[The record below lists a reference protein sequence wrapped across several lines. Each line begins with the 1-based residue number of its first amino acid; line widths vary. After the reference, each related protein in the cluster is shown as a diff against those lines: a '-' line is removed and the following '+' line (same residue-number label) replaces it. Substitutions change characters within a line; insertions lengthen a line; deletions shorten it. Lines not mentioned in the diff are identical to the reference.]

1 MSYKPPFLKPLR
13 PVQRAWLLASLC
25 CLATCST
32 PARVPPQTV
41 GTTAAAGPPAP
52 ALSTVRWL
60 AALINR
66 PAAAPPDP
74 SIPAAGSTAGLDAV
88 APNTAAGTPLAP
100 FSIVEY
106 GPQEQAGVPD
116 EIFVRF
122 SAPVVALG
130 QATDPDRGSAVR
142 EANSLPRIEISPAL
156 PGRAYFQTPER
167 LVFVFDHNP
176 APATRYTVKLRPP
189 QAPSD
194 PARWSALKQPADGAA
209 LTWAFETTRP
219 SVEGFGPSDSSEP
232 RSRTAQVV
240 IETTQR
246 VNPARVAPLVR
257 AQVVVAGKL
266 GAIVPVRVDPAT
278 EADLRQAEFYR
289 RLGPSEAGFFL
300 RVRPQ
305 TVWPIGAK
313 IRLSLPAGW
322 LGEEGPL
329 PAATPWEMEFRTLPA
344 LRLLGSTCTAEKPCA
359 QEPVRLRFNNEIPYA
374 EVKGIEVTP
383 KPEWVNVTTWGNY
396 HPAGS
401 SSAVDESEEEGHALE
416 IEGAFLPGRR
426 YRIRIAGELRD
437 VYEQRLGKPV
447 EVTAVFAPRTFLGL
461 SNERGILR
469 RSTAQTVGVTARHL
483 QTIEVRAQI
492 LDDEQAL
499 RLLVGSP
506 GKKPAAA
513 AVDDSEDEPTLPAP
527 KPQFVQQVTLKP
539 RGPTDWSSVAIDL
552 AKLTAGGS
560 GAVLVEVVGTGL
572 APGRASLPLPRPV
585 RGLYRLT
592 DLGPVLTSSRP
603 RSVLTVHRL
612 ADGGPVAGAEVSRI
626 VASGTRTVL
635 GRTDAHG
642 VLSVAPA
649 DDRDFALH
657 RALFVVEAGDSPGPR
672 DRAYLTIPQD
682 GRERDDNAD
691 GAQVAL
697 RRGERLLAQVIT
709 ERDAYRPGET
719 VRCVGFSAIESP
731 YVRSSLRRTP
741 ADANVVLTLRD
752 YRKQTVA
759 QRRVKTTAE
768 GKFFAELPL
777 PAEAALGSYHL
788 DAELLG
794 SSHGTRVKVED
805 YRTPEYSVSASP
817 DRDEVIFPARPQI
830 RVAATYFFGGE
841 VPLLR
846 ASAHQSCSPTRYRPP
861 QLDSEWQTGAP
872 ILDGRSDSKFVDVL
886 ASQGAADAARARGRA
901 TFTAP
906 ESGPHNDPRRCT
918 VSVSLADAS
927 QQSIGA
933 ETSYLVHPAPYYLA
947 VRTPSTMLYA
957 GGELNYALRALAPDG
972 RRVAAAAVRVQAERR
987 YYETLYRQVGKE
999 RVFDRIEER
1008 SESAPGCTVSL
1019 TASGPDVSCRIGAL
1033 KSGRYVLRVTG
1044 GPEASTARAETT
1056 VYVYEKSRE
1065 PKTLPAPP
1073 PPPPRLALWLSQD
1086 LAQPGDVLSAQISAP
1101 WPISGVLVIAR
1112 KGVREHLPFS
1122 ITAASGGRVPL
1133 SLPVDDSWVP
1143 SVHLRVIGVRPPKD
1157 GDHRP
1162 EVENAQQIVR
1172 VDHAHRRLHVQVEA
1186 PPETGP
1192 GTRVPIVVRVRD
1204 SGNQRLAEAA
1214 QARIALWAVDEAVL
1228 SLTNYQVPDPLP
1240 SFIPQ
1245 TDNGLHSRDEYSAI
1259 LPPYSIEEDDPWLLQ
1274 HLSGLTGYG
1283 SGHGGAVHDSFAN
1296 GGIGMVPAARQR
1308 FETTPV
1314 FLGDVALGRDGEAR
1328 IDAQL
1333 PDNLTTFRITAVAS
1347 ARLVDSESP
1356 GRFGLG
1362 DTRLRVS
1369 QPFLVRAALPRL
1381 LREGD
1386 KATLGALLTNR
1397 SGPAGHA
1404 EVRMEVHQDSN
1415 NPVLTLLSPDR
1426 LAQPLPAGELLRLPF
1441 VVTARRAGTVE
1452 IELTA
1457 TLRPPPS
1464 GPPGTTPSP
1473 APLADRLRLPF
1484 TVQRVA
1490 PRSERFALYGTL
1502 DDSQPVALPLAL
1514 PAAIRRDQGGLS
1526 VRTSPS
1532 LLRDLD
1538 GAAQS
1543 LIEYPYGC
1551 VEQTSSRLLPLVA
1564 LGDITRL
1571 LPPTATSPQE
1581 NTGGSADKPALV
1593 ARYIEAGIERLA
1605 TMQTTSG
1612 GFAYWPGGVSPNIYA
1627 SAYATWVLQLVAA
1640 TKPAISEVHQRRLAD
1655 LLQRSG
1661 DYLLKTFVPP
1671 ERDGGVALLNAAS
1684 GSMDVVRAMMAAQ
1697 VLAEGGRA
1705 PASFLSAL
1713 YEQRANTPVFARAL
1727 LLLAMHRA
1735 APDDPRVASLRH
1747 ELLGAVGELSG
1758 SAHVKER
1765 MLYRMDS
1772 LFHSDTR
1779 SDAMVLL
1786 ALLRT
1791 QPDHPLVTKLT
1802 RGLLDRRRAGG
1813 WRNTQEN
1820 AYALLALAA
1829 YGRAFESVEPQLQV
1843 QAWLGRDLIP
1853 GGSLSYTRRSAD
1865 PVELRLPM
1873 PALLS
1878 TPQGDPGPLI
1888 LARQGSGR
1896 LYYRIELSMTPE
1908 GPAAEQEARSQDLR
1922 ISRSLRTARSPQTQ
1936 EVLLGEPTAI
1946 DLQLAN
1952 RADLS
1957 YVAVEVPLPAGL
1969 EVLQKN
1975 IGRGQASLRISGH
1988 ADPYVSHEELRADRV
2003 LLFADYL
2010 PAGTHHHTIYVRPT
2024 TAGTFVLPAAHAEA
2038 MYEPEI
2044 HGRTTGATVVVK

>member
-1 MSYKPPFLKPLR
+1 MSYKHPFRKPLR
-13 PVQRAWLLASLC
+13 PVQRAGFLASLC

-60 AALINR
+60 AAIIDR
-66 PAAAPPDP
+66 PTAAPPDP
-74 SIPAAGSTAGLDAV
+74 SIPGAGSGAGSGAV
-88 APNTAAGTPLAP
+88 TPGAAARSPLAP
-100 FSIVEY
+100 VSIVEY
-106 GPQEQAGVPD
+106 GPREQAGMPD
-116 EIFVRF
+116 TIFVRF
-122 SAPVVALG
+122 SGPVVALG
-130 QATDPDRGSAVR
+130 QATDPDRGSASR
-142 EANSLPRIEISPAL
+142 EAASLPRIEISPAL
-156 PGRAYFQTPER
+156 PGRASFQTPEL
-167 LVFVFDHNP
+167 LVFAFDHTP
-176 APATRYTVKLRPP
+176 APATRYTVTLRPP

-194 PARWSALKQPADGAA
+194 PARWSALQAADGAA

-219 SVEGFGPSDSSEP
+219 SVEGFGPTESSEP

-240 IETTQR
+240 IELTQR
-246 VNPARVAPLVR
+246 ANPARVAPLLR

-266 GAIVPVRVDPAT
+266 GPIVPVRVEPAT
-278 EADLRQAEFYR
+278 EADLRQAEIYR
-289 RLGPSEAGFFL
+289 SLRGDEAGHFL

-305 TVWPIGAK
+305 TIWPIGAK

-322 LGEEGPL
+322 PGEEGPL
-329 PAATPWEMEFRTLPA
+329 PAATPWETEFRTLPA

-359 QEPVRLRFNNEIPYA
+359 QEPVRLRFSNELPYG
-374 EVKGIEVTP
+374 EIKGIEVTP
-383 KPEWVNVTTWGNY
+383 KPEWVAVTKGSYY
-396 HPAGS
+396 HPAHS
-401 SSAVDESEEEGHALE
+401 SSVADDSEEEGHALE

-437 VYEQRLGKPV
+437 IYEQRLGKPV
-447 EVTAVFAPRTFLGL
+447 EVTAVFVPRTFLGL

-483 QTIEVRAQI
+483 QAIEVRAQI

-506 GKKPAAA
+506 KRKPAAA
-513 AVDDSEDEPTLPAP
+513 VEDSEDEPTLPAP

-539 RGPTDWSSVAIDL
+539 HGPTDWSSVALDL
-552 AKLTAGGS
+552 TKLTAGGS

-572 APGRASLPLPRPV
+572 APGRASLPQPRPV

-612 ADGGPVAGAEVSRI
+612 ADGGPVAGAEISRI
-626 VASGTRTVL
+626 VESGARTVL

-649 DDRDFALH
+649 DDRTFALH
-657 RALFVVEAGDSPGPR
+657 RALFVVEAGDASGPR
-672 DRAYLTIPQD
+672 DHAYLAIARE
-682 GRERDDNAD
+682 GREHDDNAD
-691 GAQVAL
+691 GEQVAL

-741 ADANVVLTLRD
+741 ADADVVLTLRD

-817 DRDEVIFPARPQI
+817 DHDEVIFPARPQI

-841 VPLLR
+841 VPLTR

-861 QLDSEWQTGAP
+861 QLESEWQTDAP
-872 ILDGRSDSKFVDVL
+872 ILDGRSSSKSVDVL
-886 ASQGAADAARARGRA
+886 SSQAAADAARTRGRA

-906 ESGPHNDPRRCT
+906 EAGPHNDPRNCT

-927 QQSIGA
+927 HQSIGA

-947 VRTPSTMLYA
+947 VRPPRTTLYA
-957 GGELNYALRALAPDG
+957 GSELNYALRALAPDG
-972 RRVAAAAVRVQAERR
+972 QRVAATGVRAQAERR
-987 YYETLYRQVGKE
+987 YFETLYRQVGKE
-999 RVFDRIEER
+999 RVFDRIVER
-1008 SESAPGCTVSL
+1008 SESVSGCTVAL
-1019 TASGPDVSCRIGAL
+1019 TASGPDVSCRIAPL
-1033 KSGRYVLRVTG
+1033 KSGRYVLRITG

-1065 PKTLPAPP
+1065 PKTVPVPPLPRA
-1073 PPPPRLALWLSQD
+1073 LTLWLSQD
-1086 LAQPGDVLSAQISAP
+1086 LAQPGDVISAQISAP

-1122 ITAASGGRVPL
+1122 ITAAGGGHVPL

-1143 SVHLRVIGVRPPKD
+1143 SVQLRVVGVRPPQD
-1157 GDHRP
+1157 RDRRP
-1162 EVENAQQIVR
+1162 EVESVRQTVR

-1204 SGNQRLAEAA
+1204 SQDQRLSEVA
-1214 QARIALWAVDEAVL
+1214 QPRIALWAVDEAVL

-1245 TDNGLHSRDEYSAI
+1245 ADPGLHSHDEYSAI
-1259 LPPYSIEEDDPWLLQ
+1259 LPPYSVEEDDPWLLE

-1283 SGHGGAVHDSFAN
+1283 SGHGGAFHDSFAN
-1296 GGIGMVPAARQR
+1296 AGIGTIPTARQR

-1314 FLGDVALGRDGEAR
+1314 FLGDVAIGRDGEAR

-1381 LREGD
+1381 LRQND

-1404 EVRMEVHQDSN
+1404 EIRMQVHQDSN
-1415 NPVLTLLSPDR
+1415 NPVLTLLSPDH
-1426 LAQPLPAGELLRLPF
+1426 LAQPLPAGEVLRLPF
-1441 VVTARRAGTVE
+1441 VVAARRAGTVE
-1452 IELTA
+1452 IELVA
-1457 TLRPPPS
+1457 TLRPTPS
-1464 GPPGTTPSP
+1464 GPPGTTPIP
-1473 APLADRLRLPF
+1473 APLADRLRLPL
-1484 TVQRVA
+1484 TVQSVA

-1514 PAAIRRDQGGLS
+1514 PAGIRRDQGGLR

-1564 LGDITRL
+1564 LGDISRL
-1571 LPPTATSPQE
+1571 LPAAAGS
-1581 NTGGSADKPALV
+1581 TGGNAAASADKSALV

-1612 GFAYWPGGVSPNIYA
+1612 GFAYWPGGSSPNVYA

-1640 TKPAISEVHQRRLAD
+1640 AKPAISEAQKSRLSE

-1661 DYLLKTFVPP
+1661 DFLLQTFAPP
-1671 ERDGGVALLNAAS
+1671 GRDGVAGLAHPAGDS
-1684 GSMDVVRAMMAAQ
+1684 IDRVRAMMAAQ

-1713 YEQRANTPVFARAL
+1713 YERRGDTPVFARAL
-1727 LLLAMHRA
+1727 LLLALHRA
-1735 APDDPRVASLRH
+1735 APDDPRVASLRQ
-1747 ELLGAVGELSG
+1747 ELLGAIGELPG

-1765 MLYRMDS
+1765 PLYRLDS
-1772 LFHSDTR
+1772 LFHSDAR

-1820 AYALLALAA
+1820 AYALLALSA

-1843 QAWLGRDLIP
+1843 QAWLGRDLLP

-1865 PVELRLPM
+1865 PVELQLPM
-1873 PALLS
+1873 PALLAS
-1878 TPQGDPGPLI
+1878 AQGDPGPLI

-1896 LYYRIELSMTPE
+1896 LYYRIELSMTPD
-1908 GPAAEQEARSQDLR
+1908 GPAAEQEARNQGLR
-1922 ISRSLRTARSPQTQ
+1922 IHRSLRTARSKEAQ
-1936 EVLLGEPTAI
+1936 EVQLGEPTAI
-1946 DLQLAN
+1946 DLQLEN

-1975 IGRGQASLRISGH
+1975 IGRGQASLRIAGNT
-1988 ADPYVSHEELRADRV
+1988 DPYVSHEELRADRV

-2044 HGRTTGATVVVK
+2044 HGRTTGTTVVVK